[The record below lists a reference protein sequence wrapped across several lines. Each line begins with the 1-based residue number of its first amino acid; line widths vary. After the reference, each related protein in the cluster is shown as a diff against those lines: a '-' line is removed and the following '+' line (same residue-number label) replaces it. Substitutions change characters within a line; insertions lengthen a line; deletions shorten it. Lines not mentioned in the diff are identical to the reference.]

1 VVTDGPKGILTLKD
15 FPDVS
20 TKISQK
26 QLRHIAGTQ
35 QLEARGGGGFLNS
48 VSDAQKV
55 LDAYHTG
62 QVKILGRNAQGFP
75 VVKFEG
81 VTGTNVN
88 LGVGITDQATNV
100 FIIKG
105 TKSPS
110 IVPTNPN
117 WSPK

>member
-1 VVTDGPKGILTLKD
+1 MLI
-15 FPDVS
+15 
-20 TKISQK
+20 
-26 QLRHIAGTQ
+26 H
-35 QLEARGGGGFLNS
+35 RGF
-48 VSDAQKV
+48 
-55 LDAYHTG
+55 TG
-62 QVKILGRNAQGFP
+62 HACRPHEKSGLGRNAQGFP

>member
-1 VVTDGPKGILTLKD
+1 M
-15 FPDVS
+15 
-20 TKISQK
+20 SQK
-26 QLRHIAGTQ
+26 QNRHTAGTQ
-35 QLEARGGGGFLNS
+35 QLEERGSVGFVNS

-55 LDAYHTG
+55 LDAYHAG
-62 QVKILGRNAQGFP
+62 QVKILGKNAQGFP

-88 LGVGITDQATNV
+88 LGVGITDQPTNV

-105 TKSPS
+105 TKKPS

-117 WSPK
+117 WSQK

>member
-1 VVTDGPKGILTLKD
+1 FGEFK
-15 FPDVS
+15 S
-20 TKISQK
+20 CA
-26 QLRHIAGTQ
+26 RWYAG
-35 QLEARGGGGFLNS
+35 EIHGYFRPS
-48 VSDAQKV
+48 
-55 LDAYHTG
+55 
-62 QVKILGRNAQGFP
+62 LGRNAQGFP

>member
-1 VVTDGPKGILTLKD
+1 GFTRIGLFSITYILTGSLD
-15 FPDVS
+15 LF
-20 TKISQK
+20 
-26 QLRHIAGTQ
+26 
-35 QLEARGGGGFLNS
+35 RGS
-48 VSDAQKV
+48 
-55 LDAYHTG
+55 
-62 QVKILGRNAQGFP
+62 LGRNAQGFP

>member
-1 VVTDGPKGILTLKD
+1 MEGRPE
-15 FPDVS
+15 
-20 TKISQK
+20 
-26 QLRHIAGTQ
+26 
-35 QLEARGGGGFLNS
+35 LEARGGGGYVSS
-48 VSDAQKV
+48 VADAQKV
-55 LDAYHTG
+55 LDAYHGG
-62 QVKILGRNAQGFP
+62 QTTVLGRNAQGFP

-88 LGVGITDQATNV
+88 VGVGIIDQPTNV

-117 WSPK
+117 WSQK

>member
-1 VVTDGPKGILTLKD
+1 MGEINLSPF
-15 FPDVS
+15 FPS
-20 TKISQK
+20 P
-26 QLRHIAGTQ
+26 
-35 QLEARGGGGFLNS
+35 FF
-48 VSDAQKV
+48 
-55 LDAYHTG
+55 LDAYHSG
-62 QVKILGRNAQGFP
+62 QAVVLGKNPHGFP
-75 VVKFEG
+75 IVKFEG

-88 LGVGITDQATNV
+88 LGAGISNQPTNV